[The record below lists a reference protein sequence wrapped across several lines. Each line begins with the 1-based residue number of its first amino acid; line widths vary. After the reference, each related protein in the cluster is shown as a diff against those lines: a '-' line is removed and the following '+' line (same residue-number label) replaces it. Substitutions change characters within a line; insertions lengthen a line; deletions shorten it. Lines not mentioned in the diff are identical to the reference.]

1 MKINHLPEFSKRK
14 NRPEYSQD
22 GALRAV
28 WKEASSNEETVG
40 ILTELLQLLL
50 RAVADDP
57 QGLRK
62 VQAEQLH
69 KAFGV
74 NLVVRVPDGNGE
86 STGAGNVHKVLN
98 VTDAAQSNPKFPH
111 KKWPPKAVQ
120 KVRFR
125 I

>member
-28 WKEASSNEETVG
+28 WKEASSNEETAG

-69 KAFGV
+69 EAVGID
-74 NLVVRVPDGNGE
+74 LIVVIPDRDGK
-86 STGAGNVHKVLN
+86 GAGGCDIHEILN
-98 VTDAAQSNPKFPH
+98 ILDAA
-111 KKWPPKAVQ
+111 
-120 KVRFR
+120 
-125 I
+125 